1 MKKVLFTLTLFLG
14 LSLTAGAQETPD
26 YDWAQFG
33 RYSAD
38 NAQRTGKAPVAV
50 IMGDSIT
57 DGWLQQDSAFFET
70 NNIAGRGISGQV
82 TSQMLVRFRRDVV
95 DLHPRYVVIVA
106 GINDIAR
113 NNGYIAEENIMG
125 NIESM
130 CELAAVHGIIPV
142 LTTLFPAGK
151 IGWRPGITDALQ
163 QVQSL
168 NGKIRAYARAN
179 GLQCIDFE
187 PLMAD
192 ENGITRADLCADGI
206 HPNIEGYKVLEEAVL
221 KALK

>member
-1 MKKVLFTLTLFLG
+1 MKKALFTLTLLMG
-14 LSLTAGAQETPD
+14 LPLMAGAQQTPD

-38 NAQRTGKAPVAV
+38 NAQCCGKAPVAV

-57 DGWLQQDSAFFET
+57 DGWLQQDPAFFKD

-82 TSQMLVRFRRDVV
+82 TSQMLVRFRRDVL

-113 NNGYIAEENIMG
+113 NNGYIAEENILG

-130 CELAAVHGIIPV
+130 CELAALHGIIPV

-151 IGWRPGITDALQ
+151 IGWRPGITDALE
-163 QVQSL
+163 QVKSF
-168 NGKIRAYARAN
+168 NEKIRAYARTN
-179 GLQCIDFE
+179 GLECIDFE

-192 ENGITRADLCADGI
+192 ENGITSSELCTDGI
-206 HPNIEGYKVLEEAVL
+206 HPTLNGYKVLEEAVL
-221 KALK
+221 KVLK

>member
-1 MKKVLFTLTLFLG
+1 MKKTVIFVV
-14 LSLTAGAQETPD
+14 LSLMCAYAAAQELPS
-26 YDWAQFG
+26 YDWANFG
-33 RYSAD
+33 RYAAA
-38 NAQRTGKAPVAV
+38 NEALAGKQPLAV

-57 DGWLQQDSAFFET
+57 DGWFSADSAFFQN

-82 TSQMLVRFRRDVV
+82 TNQMLVRFRRDVL

-113 NNGYIAEENIMG
+113 NNGYIAEENILG

-130 CELAAVHGIIPV
+130 CELAALHGIIPV

-151 IGWRPGITDALQ
+151 IGWRPGITDSLE
-163 QVQSL
+163 QVKSF
-168 NGKIRAYARAN
+168 NEKIRAYARTN
-179 GLQCIDFE
+179 GLECIDFE

-192 ENGITRADLCADGI
+192 ENGITSSELCTDGI
-206 HPNIEGYKVLEEAVL
+206 HPTLKGYKVLEEAVL
-221 KALK
+221 KVLK

>member
-1 MKKVLFTLTLFLG
+1 MKKAIFTLTLLLG
-14 LSLTAGAQETPD
+14 LSAMAGAQETPEH
-26 YDWAQFG
+26 DWAQFG

-38 NAQRTGKAPVAV
+38 NTQRAGKAPVAV
-50 IMGDSIT
+50 IIGDSIT
-57 DGWLQQDSAFFET
+57 DGWLQQDPAFFED

-113 NNGYIAEENIMG
+113 NNGYISEENIMG

-130 CELAAVHGIIPV
+130 CELAAVHGIVPV

-151 IGWRPGITDALQ
+151 IGWRPGITDALE
-163 QVQSL
+163 QVKSL
-168 NGKIRAYARAN
+168 NGKIRAYARAS

-192 ENGITRADLCADGI
+192 ENGITHSDLCTDGI
-206 HPNIEGYKVLEEAVL
+206 HPTLEGYKVLEEAVL